1 MSDLTETDFPPL
13 EPQPFVTEEGR
24 EIERLR
30 AELSKKFGELAA
42 AIKQRDEARREA
54 MQWWR
59 ERFSTK
65 EFKEEV
71 GQRGWEYLLVEGG
84 GA

>member
-1 MSDLTETDFPPL
+1 MESDIVQRLRDYGVDCHHDWIDEAAD
-13 EPQPFVTEEGR
+13 

-30 AELSKKFGELAA
+30 AELAA
-42 AIKQRDEARREA
+42 MRQQRDEARREA